1 VITVNEL
8 RRILDGVSDN
18 GNGDHL
24 IMVVEYDDDHHQGMP
39 GQATPALSVIIGD
52 GYVAIDTDE
61 PFMGRKEEAK

>member
-1 VITVNEL
+1 MITVNEL

-24 IMVVEYDDDHHQGMP
+24 IMVVEYADDHHQGRP
-39 GQATPALSVIIGD
+39 GQAVPALSVIIGD

-61 PFMGRKEEAK
+61 PFKELK